1 MGPLSHE
8 LARMMSSFMLG
19 YRLFIFKSEAGFQI
33 WHVGSEEGG
42 SQGCRK
48 KHVQMNY
55 GKCRTHFFL
64 LSLASLLCLFSWNLP
79 HGILQN
85 IWGCTTKPFSSTLI
99 FMALL
104 FLLMQSQQQP
114 LKTPVGF
121 KHLSNLQSC
130 KMDTSKLQLSGF
142 MKTIEG
148 GNKTIAL
155 LFPCRG
161 SSSGA
166 SSSWGRRRISW
177 GSFPSSV
184 SQMQMT
190 GSQWR
195 AIQGG
200 TVKIKL
206 LQPQKSIFFSRWP
219 QTDKSQKSAK

>member
-1 MGPLSHE
+1 MFVLLKAASWDLTKHI
-8 LARMMSSFMLG
+8 
-19 YRLFIFKSEAGFQI
+19 RLHHKTLQFNFNFY
-33 WHVGSEEGG
+33 GSIVPPHAE
-42 SQGCRK
+42 STTTIK
-48 KHVQMNY
+48 N
-55 GKCRTHFFL
+55 T
-64 LSLASLLCLFSWNLP
+64 SWR
-79 HGILQN
+79 Q
-85 IWGCTTKPFSSTLI
+85 
-99 FMALL
+99 
-104 FLLMQSQQQP
+104 
-114 LKTPVGF
+114 F

-130 KMDTSKLQLSGF
+130 NMDTSKLQLSGF

-155 LFPCRG
+155 LFLCRR

-184 SQMQMT
+184 SQMQMP